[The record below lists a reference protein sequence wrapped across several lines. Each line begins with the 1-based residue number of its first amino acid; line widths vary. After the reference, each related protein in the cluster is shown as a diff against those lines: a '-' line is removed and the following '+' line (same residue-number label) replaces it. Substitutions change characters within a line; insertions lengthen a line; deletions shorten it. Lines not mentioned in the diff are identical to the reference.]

1 MQTPNLPIARRVSA
15 PSKTDEQD
23 KWARQ
28 MNKALDSDHVGYLLL
43 AGGQSRRM
51 GGGDKNLMLLGGKPL
66 LQHVLDR
73 IDIGAAPVLLNANG
87 DAGRYASFNLPV
99 RADVVDGFAGPL
111 AGILTGLEWAAS
123 AYPHITHMI
132 SLATDAPFLPRD
144 LPDRLMAGLIDKG
157 ADIAQASSTD
167 TRTDVTKSENRRHP
181 VFAIWPVALVA
192 DLRHALVDQDIR
204 KIDDFT
210 ARYHCAVV
218 PFEGVPDPFMNLNR
232 PEDFALAEAH
242 I

>member
-1 MQTPNLPIARRVSA
+1 MH
-15 PSKTDEQD
+15 
-23 KWARQ
+23 
-28 MNKALDSDHVGYLLL
+28 KALDADHVGYLLL

-51 GGGDKNLMLLGGKPL
+51 GGGDKNLMPLGGKPL

-73 IDIGAAPVLLNANG
+73 IDIGAAPALLNANG
-87 DAGRYASFNLPV
+87 DASRYASFTLPV
-99 RADVVDGFAGPL
+99 WADVVDGYAGPL

-123 AYPHITHMI
+123 EHLEMTHII

-144 LPDRLMAGLIDKG
+144 LPARLVAAVRDTG
-157 ADIAQASSTD
+157 AEIAQAASADDADGKT
-167 TRTDVTKSENRRHP
+167 RRHP
-181 VFAIWPVALVA
+181 VFAIWPVALAA
-192 DLRHALVDQDIR
+192 DLRHALVDQDMR

-218 PFEGVPDPFMNLNR
+218 PFEGTPDPFMNLNR
-232 PEDFALAEAH
+232 PEDFALAQDY